1 MGGFLSFL
9 EIVSPSVIIAAVV
22 VVIIIAVK
30 KHQKHKEEQRRMM
43 IKWQKER
50 EEAERKRAEE
60 EAEEKRKHAEE
71 MKWKAAQEADEAAK
85 TVFKNSKLVQ
95 DAVQEMSEMFIK
107 EIRNAKRDVSVVNI
121 EEYLTI
127 GVYTDYFEWV
137 CAHNSKKYYYQS
149 YGLRSLEWK
158 RRHYMEEAIRDMV
171 IPRIYDAMPFDKDI
185 DAKCEYGKGWCHITY
200 TALNGNFS
208 HADW

>member
-50 EEAERKRAEE
+50 EEAERKR
-60 EAEEKRKHAEE
+60 AEEKRKHAEE

-121 EEYLTI
+121 KEYLTI
-127 GVYTDYFEWV
+127 RVYTDYFEWV

-149 YGLRSLEWK
+149 YGLRSLEWE
-158 RRHYMEEAIRDMV
+158 RHYYMTEAIRDMV

-185 DAKCEYGKGWCHITY
+185 DAKCEYGNDHITY

>member
-50 EEAERKRAEE
+50 EEAERKR
-60 EAEEKRKHAEE
+60 AEEKRKHAEE

-121 EEYLTI
+121 EVRLAI
-127 GVYTDYFEWV
+127 SVYTDYFEWV

-149 YGLRSLEWK
+149 YGLRSLEWE
-158 RRHYMEEAIRDMV
+158 RCYYMKEAIRDMV

>member
-50 EEAERKRAEE
+50 EEAERKR
-60 EAEEKRKHAEE
+60 AEEKRKHAEE

-121 EEYLTI
+121 KVKLAI
-127 GVYTDYFEWV
+127 SVYTDYFEWV

-149 YGLRSLEWK
+149 YGLRSLEWE

-185 DAKCEYGKGWCHITY
+185 DAKCEYDDEMGLCHFTY

>member
-50 EEAERKRAEE
+50 EEAERKR
-60 EAEEKRKHAEE
+60 AEEKRKHAEE

-121 EEYLTI
+121 EVRLAI
-127 GVYTDYFEWV
+127 SVYTDYFEWV

-149 YGLRSLEWK
+149 YGLRSLEWE